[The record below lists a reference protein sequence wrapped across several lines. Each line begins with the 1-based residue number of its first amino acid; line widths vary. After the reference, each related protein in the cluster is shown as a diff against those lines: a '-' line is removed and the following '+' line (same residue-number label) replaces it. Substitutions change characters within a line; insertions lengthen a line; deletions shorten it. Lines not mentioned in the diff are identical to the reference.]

1 MVVNLAI
8 LALGSNLGD
17 REHALRAAVRE
28 ISALDRL
35 VMVAASGIV
44 ETAAVKPDGVDP
56 DAPAYLNAVV
66 AVRTSLAPL
75 ELLAAVN
82 AIEAE
87 LGRVRGVRWGD
98 RIIDIDIIS
107 YADLELDSPT
117 LTIPHPRAAER
128 SFVLTPWLQVDEDAA
143 IPGRGR
149 VADLLATLDAPAG
162 YAPADYAAEPL
173 L

>member
-1 MVVNLAI
+1 VVVNLAI

-17 REHALRAAVRE
+17 REQALRAAVRE

-75 ELLAAVN
+75 EMLAALN

-98 RIIDIDIIS
+98 RTIDIDIIA

-149 VADLLATLDAPAG
+149 VADLLAALDAPAE
-162 YAPADYAAEPL
+162 YSAEPL

>member
-1 MVVNLAI
+1 MPVNLAI
-8 LALGSNLGD
+8 LAIGSNLGD
-17 REHALRAAVRE
+17 REQALRAAVRE
-28 ISALDRL
+28 IAALDRV

-44 ETAAVKPDGVDP
+44 ETAAVKPDGVDLA
-56 DAPAYLNAVV
+56 APAYLNAAV

-107 YADLELDSPT
+107 FADLELDSPT

-128 SFVLTPWLQVDEDAA
+128 SFVLTPWLQLDEDAV

-149 VADLLATLDAPAG
+149 VADLLADLDTPAE
-162 YAPADYAAEPL
+162 YPAEPL

>member
-1 MVVNLAI
+1 MAVNLAI
-8 LALGSNLGD
+8 LAIGSNLGD
-17 REHALRAAVRE
+17 REQALRAAVRE
-28 ISALDRL
+28 IAALDRV

-44 ETAAVKPDGVDP
+44 ETAAVKPDGVDLA
-56 DAPAYLNAVV
+56 APAYLNAAV

-107 YADLELDSPT
+107 FADLELDSPT

-128 SFVLTPWLQVDEDAA
+128 SFVLTPWLQLDEDAA

-149 VADLLATLDAPAG
+149 VADLLAELDTPAE
-162 YAPADYAAEPL
+162 YPAEPL

>member
-1 MVVNLAI
+1 MVANLAI
-8 LALGSNLGD
+8 LAIGSNLGD
-17 REHALRAAVRE
+17 REQALRAAVRE
-28 ISALDRL
+28 IAALDRV

-44 ETAAVKPDGVDP
+44 ETAAVKPDGVDLG
-56 DAPAYLNAVV
+56 APAYLNAVV

-75 ELLAAVN
+75 ELLTAVN

-87 LGRVRGVRWGD
+87 LGRVRGVRWDD

-107 YADLELDSPT
+107 FADLELDSPT

-128 SFVLTPWLQVDEDAA
+128 SFVLTPWLQLDEDAA
-143 IPGRGR
+143 IRGRGR
-149 VADLLATLDAPAG
+149 IADLLADLDAPAE
-162 YAPADYAAEPL
+162 YPAEPL

>member
-1 MVVNLAI
+1 MPVNLAI
-8 LALGSNLGD
+8 LAIGSNLGD
-17 REHALRAAVRE
+17 REQALRAAVRE
-28 ISALDRL
+28 IAALDRV

-44 ETAAVKPDGVDP
+44 ETAAVKPEGVDAG
-56 DAPAYLNAVV
+56 APANLNAAV
-66 AVRTSLAPL
+66 AVRTSLVPL

-107 YADLELDSPT
+107 FADLELDSPT

-128 SFVLTPWLQVDEDAA
+128 SFVLTPWLQLDEDAV

-149 VADLLATLDAPAG
+149 VADLLADLDTPAE
-162 YAPADYAAEPL
+162 YPAEPL